1 MRHIK
6 YRPGSLVLLRQLDSA
21 GKVATIWGGQVLTNE
36 ARALTVLAIEMVYQ
50 GNAWHAVG
58 DFREI
63 KAPPHRVLYE
73 WDFPRL
79 LVKFEANPTDL
90 EAAPVIQTALDHYR
104 QSRENQET
112 ADGPHGKPGAGG
124 RQTTDL

>member
-6 YRPGSLVLLRQLDSA
+6 YRPGSLVLLRQMDSQ
-21 GKVATIWGGQVLTNE
+21 GKVATIWGGQVLTSQPKE
-36 ARALTVLAIEMVYQ
+36 LTVLAIEMVYQ

-58 DFREI
+58 DFRQI

-79 LVKFEANPTDL
+79 LVKYEANPTDL
-90 EAAPVIQTALDHYR
+90 EAGPVIETALEHYH
-104 QSRENQET
+104 QGQ
-112 ADGPHGKPGAGG
+112 GAGAG
-124 RQTTDL
+124 RDS

>member
-6 YRPGSLVLLRQLDSA
+6 YRPRTLVLLRQLDSQ
-21 GKVATIWGGQVLTNE
+21 GKVATIWGGQVLTTQPK
-36 ARALTVLAIEMVYQ
+36 ALTLLAIEMVYQ

-58 DFREI
+58 DFRQI

-79 LVKFEANPTDL
+79 LVKNEANSTDL
-90 EAAPVIQTALDHYR
+90 EARPVIETALEHYR
-104 QSRENQET
+104 QRLAQASEG
-112 ADGPHGKPGAGG
+112 DAG
-124 RQTTDL
+124 

>member
-6 YRPGSLVLLRQLDSA
+6 YRPGSLVLLRQLDTS
-21 GKVATIWGGQVLTNE
+21 GQVATIWGGQVISTQPREL
-36 ARALTVLAIEMVYQ
+36 LVLAIEMVYQ
-50 GNAWHAVG
+50 GTEWHAVG

-79 LVKFEANPTDL
+79 LVKYEANPVDL
-90 EAAPVIQTALDHYR
+90 EAASVIAAALQHYR
-104 QSRENQET
+104 
-112 ADGPHGKPGAGG
+112 AG
-124 RQTTDL
+124 QASSAAAS

>member
-6 YRPGSLVLLRQLDSA
+6 YRPGSIVLLRKLDDQ
-21 GKVATIWGGQVLTNE
+21 GKVATIWGGEVLTNQP
-36 ARALTVLAIEMVYQ
+36 RALTVLAIEMVYQ

-63 KAPPHRVLYE
+63 AAPPHRVLYE

-79 LVKFEANPTDL
+79 LVKYEANPTDL
-90 EAAPVIQTALDHYR
+90 EARPVIETALEHYR
-104 QSRENQET
+104 K
-112 ADGPHGKPGAGG
+112 AHAAGPSAGG
-124 RQTTDL
+124 KAP

>member
-21 GKVATIWGGQVLTNE
+21 GKVATTWGGQVQANE
-36 ARALTVLAIEMVYQ
+36 PKALTVLAIEMVYQ
-50 GNAWHAVG
+50 GNAWHAIG
-58 DFREI
+58 DFRQI

-79 LVKFEANPTDL
+79 LVKYEANPTDL
-90 EAAPVIQTALDHYR
+90 EAGPVIETALEHYR
-104 QSRENQET
+104 KAQENE
-112 ADGPHGKPGAGG
+112 
-124 RQTTDL
+124 QTTDL

>member
-6 YRPGSLVLLRQLDSA
+6 YRPGSIVLLRRLDEQ
-21 GKVATIWGGQVLTNE
+21 GKVATIWGGQVLTNQPK
-36 ARALTVLAIEMVYQ
+36 ALTVLAIEMVYQ

-63 KAPPHRVLYE
+63 TAPPHRVLYA

-79 LVKFEANPTDL
+79 LVKYEANPTDL
-90 EAAPVIQTALDHYR
+90 EARPVIETALEHYR
-104 QSRENQET
+104 QALEAAQS
-112 ADGPHGKPGAGG
+112 GG
-124 RQTTDL
+124 GDAA

>member
-6 YRPGSLVLLRQLDSA
+6 YRPGSIVLLRRMDGQ
-21 GKVATIWGGQVLTNE
+21 GKVSTIWGGQVLSNQPKT
-36 ARALTVLAIEMVYQ
+36 LTVLAIEMVYQ

-63 KAPPHRVLYE
+63 SAPPHRVLYE

-79 LVKFEANPTDL
+79 LVKYEANPTDL
-90 EAAPVIQTALDHYR
+90 EARPVIETALEHYKKA
-104 QSRENQET
+104 QEAGET
-112 ADGPHGKPGAGG
+112 AD
-124 RQTTDL
+124 D

>member
-6 YRPGSLVLLRQLDSA
+6 YRPGSLVLLRQMDSQ
-21 GKVATIWGGQVLTNE
+21 GKVSTTWGGEVLTSQPK
-36 ARALTVLAIEMVYQ
+36 ALTVLAIEMVYQ

-63 KAPPHRVLYE
+63 TAPPHRLMYE

-79 LVKFEANPTDL
+79 LVKYEANPTDL
-90 EAAPVIQTALDHYR
+90 EARPVIEAALDNYKKAL
-104 QSRENQET
+104 E
-112 ADGPHGKPGAGG
+112 AGK
-124 RQTTDL
+124 TTED

>member
-21 GKVATIWGGQVLTNE
+21 GKVATIWGGQVLSNE
-36 ARALTVLAIEMVYQ
+36 PKALTVLAIEMVYQ

-58 DFREI
+58 DFRQI
-63 KAPPHRVLYE
+63 KAPPHRVLYA

-90 EAAPVIQTALDHYR
+90 EAGPVIQTALDHYR
-104 QSRENQET
+104 QAQNS
-112 ADGPHGKPGAGG
+112 G
-124 RQTTDL
+124 QTTDG

>member
-6 YRPGSLVLLRQLDSA
+6 YRPGTLVLLRQMDSD
-21 GKVATIWGGQVLTNE
+21 GKIATIWGGEVLSSQPK
-36 ARALTVLAIEMVYQ
+36 ALTILAIVMVYQ

-63 KAPPHRVLYE
+63 TAPPHRVMYE

-79 LVKFEANPTDL
+79 LVKYEANPTDL
-90 EAAPVIQTALDHYR
+90 EARPVIETALEHYR
-104 QSRENQET
+104 KAQAAQ
-112 ADGPHGKPGAGG
+112 ADEEP
-124 RQTTDL
+124 

>member
-6 YRPGSLVLLRQLDSA
+6 YRVGSLVLLRQLDST
-21 GKVATIWGGQVLTNE
+21 GKVATIWGGQVLANQPKE
-36 ARALTVLAIEMVYQ
+36 LTVLAIVMVYQ

-58 DFREI
+58 DFRQI

-79 LVKFEANPTDL
+79 LVKYEANPTDL
-90 EAAPVIQTALDHYR
+90 EARPVIETALERYR
-104 QSRENQET
+104 QAQAAQAG
-112 ADGPHGKPGAGG
+112 ADK
-124 RQTTDL
+124 